1 MGPSE
6 ANMTSILIKN
16 GRVIDPSRNI
26 DEERDLWLE
35 DGLIK
40 AVENPGSLATPPV
53 ETIEARGLWVLP
65 GLIDMHVHLREPGH
79 EYKETVASGTRAA
92 AAGGFTAVVAMPN
105 TSPALDTA
113 EQVSALLQR
122 ARVAGF
128 SRVWPAAAMTKGRKG
143 EELTE
148 YEDLRAAGAVAV
160 TDDGSWVKDPKVL
173 RRVLDYA
180 VVTGLLPLSHAEDQ
194 ALSKG
199 GAIHE
204 GQVSTRLGLPGI
216 PAQAEINAV
225 VRDLNM
231 VELTGRPLHFCHLS
245 TKGAVEAL
253 RAAKAKGLPVS
264 GETAPHYLWLT
275 HEDIGDYNPNAKM
288 NPPLRTAED
297 REALRAALAD
307 GTIDAVATDH
317 APHSVLEKE
326 VEFID
331 AAFGI
336 LGLETSL
343 PLIMALVKEKV
354 ITPARLV
361 ELMSLNPARLLG
373 LPGGDLEP
381 GGPADVTIVDPD
393 RSYTLTPESSYSL
406 SENSPFWNWPLTGR
420 AAYTI
425 VGGRIV
431 YQSK

>member
-1 MGPSE
+1 
-6 ANMTSILIKN
+6 MTTTLIKN
-16 GRVIDPSRNI
+16 GRVIDPARNI
-26 DEERDLWLE
+26 DGEFDVWLE
-35 DGLIK
+35 DGLIRSLDK
-40 AVENPGSLATPPV
+40 PGAFTAPAA

-92 AAGGFTAVVAMPN
+92 AAGGFTAVVAMPH

-113 EQVSALLQR
+113 EEVLALLGR
-122 ARVAGF
+122 ARAAGRA
-128 SRVWPAAAMTKGRKG
+128 RVWPAAAMTKGRKG

-148 YEDLRAAGAVAV
+148 YEDLKAAGAVAV
-160 TDDGSWVKDPKVL
+160 TDDGAWVKDPKVL

-180 VVTGLLPLSHAEDQ
+180 AVTGLLPLSHAEDQ

-204 GQVSTRLGLPGI
+204 GRVSTRLGLPGI

-225 VRDLNM
+225 TRDINM
-231 VELTGRPLHFCHLS
+231 VELTGRPLHFCHIS

-275 HEDIGDYNPNAKM
+275 HEDVGDYNPDAKM

-317 APHSVLEKE
+317 APHSILDKE

-336 LGLETSL
+336 IGLETSL
-343 PLIMALVKEKV
+343 PLIMQLVREGFL
-354 ITPARLV
+354 TPARLAEV
-361 ELMSLNPARLLG
+361 MSLAPARLLG
-373 LPGGDLEP
+373 LPGGDLAP
-381 GGPADVTIVDPD
+381 GGPADLTLIDPD
-393 RSYTLTPESSYSL
+393 RAYTLTPDDSHSL
-406 SENSPFWNWPLTGR
+406 SRNCPFWGRPLTGR
-420 AAYTI
+420 AIRTI
-425 VGGRIV
+425 VGGKTV
-431 YQSK
+431 HQVD